1 MANVGAV
8 VARIITQYSDKGT
21 KAAAKDARKLE
32 QNFDRMAK
40 RTKLAFAG
48 AAAGV
53 GFFAQRIARE
63 GVKAAAEEDKALASL
78 GRTLENVGQA
88 FAIPQVNDFISAQQA
103 ALGVSEDQLRPAFQ
117 RLVTVLGDAG
127 LAQEQLALALDVSAG
142 TGKSLDQVVMGLSRA
157 YSGNT
162 AGLSRLGAGLDKT
175 LLKSG
180 DLVAITD
187 ELNKKFGGQ
196 AAVAAASFG
205 GSLAKIKI
213 AADEAK
219 ESVGQA
225 IITAIIGEGG
235 NAENQVQKLT
245 MGIAKFGDM
254 VATAFTFIIPIVKDF
269 FGFISKIFT
278 TLNKMRPVVVAIG
291 SLLAGAFVAGKVIAF
306 ASAVGKLV
314 AVMKALRT
322 AAATAG
328 IATALATG
336 GVSVAAGAAGAAA
349 AVAAMGASIYA
360 ANKLFDKL
368 DKSAAKVAKNTKTT
382 SGATTSTIKPTRTLQ
397 QIMAEIEK
405 NSEKTKKN
413 AKELTAEQKTQAAVL
428 KFAQSAGIDPTKDL
442 ESVNLFA
449 AAVRKVGADATDEQK
464 KAALVA
470 LQTAGNTAQESVNL
484 LASAIREV
492 TNQTMGSFATAAE
505 AAAAYNEAIKA
516 GIKAMVDS
524 GITDVGV
531 LQTAFG
537 SLNKELLAYI
547 ANLTAA
553 KNADLTKT
561 GTGGAG
567 GGGGTQSTPT
577 ALQQALAAQQAANQ
591 IAATVYGAAVPSLT
605 TGSKSD
611 IKSTTAALGVGL
623 QNADKA
629 MQGVLDTA
637 RNVLSVVTGGK
648 YGTVPSATPPLP
660 SAFLPSGYGSITMIP
675 QAQPTVNINAPVYGI
690 NDLQR
695 LIIDSVNQA
704 QKNGTTTVLPN
715 GGR

>member
-8 VARIITQYSDKGT
+8 IARIITQYSDKGS
-21 KAAAKDARKLE
+21 KAAQRDAKKLE
-32 QNFDRMAK
+32 KSFDTFSK
-40 RTKLAFAG
+40 RAKLAFAG
-48 AAAGV
+48 AAAGA
-53 GFFAQRIARE
+53 GYFAQRLAKE
-63 GVKAAAEEDKALASL
+63 GVRAAAEEDKALASL
-78 GRTLENVGQA
+78 GRTLQNVGQA
-88 FAIPQVNDFISAQQA
+88 FAIPQVNEFISAQQA

-127 LAQEQLALALDVSAG
+127 LAQEQLSLALDVSAG

-180 DLVAITD
+180 DLVAITA

-205 GSLAKIKI
+205 GSLDKIKI

-219 ESVGQA
+219 ESIGQA

-235 NAENQVQKLT
+235 NAQNQVEGLT
-245 MGIAKFGDM
+245 KGIAKFGDM

-269 FGFISKIFT
+269 FGFIQKIFT
-278 TLNKMRPVVVAIG
+278 TLSKMRPVITAIG
-291 SLLAGAFVAGKVIAF
+291 SLIAGAFVAGKVIAF
-306 ASAVGKLV
+306 VNAIQKLV
-314 AVMKALRT
+314 AVMKALRA

-368 DKSAAKVAKNTKTT
+368 DKASSKVAKNSKTT
-382 SGATTSTIKPTRTLQ
+382 SSTTNGTIKPTRTLQ
-397 QIMAEIEK
+397 QIMAEMEK

-428 KFAQSAGIDPTKDL
+428 KFAQSVGIDPTKDL

-449 AAVRKVGADATDEQK
+449 AAVRKVGANATDEQK
-464 KAALVA
+464 KTALVA
-470 LQTAGNTAQESVNL
+470 LQTAGNTAQESVNI
-484 LASAIREV
+484 LAASIREV
-492 TNQTMGSFATAAE
+492 TNQTTGNFATAAE
-505 AAAAYNEAIKA
+505 AAAAYNAAIKA
-516 GIKAMVDS
+516 GIKAMVDA
-524 GITDVGV
+524 GITDVGL

-537 SLNKELLAYI
+537 SLNTELLAYI

-553 KNADLTKT
+553 KNTEVKKPGAPDAAPTELQKALTAQK
-561 GTGGAG
+561 
-567 GGGGTQSTPT
+567 
-577 ALQQALAAQQAANQ
+577 AAQQ
-591 IAATVYGAAVPSLT
+591 IAATVYGAPLPSLGT
-605 TGSKSD
+605 SSKAD
-611 IKSTTAALGVGL
+611 LKSATESLGVGL

-629 MQGVLDTA
+629 MQGILDTT

-648 YGTVPSATPPLP
+648 YGTVPSASPPLP
-660 SAFLPSGYGSITMIP
+660 SAYLPSGYGSITMIP
-675 QAQPTVNINAPVYGI
+675 QAQPTININAPVYGVG
-690 NDLQR
+690 DLQR
-695 LIIDSVNQA
+695 LIVDSINQA
-704 QKNGTTTVLPN
+704 QKNGTTTTLPN

>member
-8 VARIITQYSDKGT
+8 IARIITQYSDKGT
-21 KAAAKDARKLE
+21 KAAVKDAKKLE
-32 QNFDRMAK
+32 KSFDTMAR

-48 AAAGV
+48 AAAGA
-53 GFFAQRIARE
+53 GFFAQRLARE
-63 GVKAAAEEDKALASL
+63 GIKAAAEEDKALASL

-88 FAIPQVNDFISAQQA
+88 FAIPQVNAFIEAQQMIV
-103 ALGVSEDQLRPAFQ
+103 GVSEDQLRPAFQ

-142 TGKSLDQVVMGLSRA
+142 TGRSLDQVVMALSRA
-157 YSGNT
+157 YAGNT
-162 AGLSRLGAGLDKT
+162 TGLSRLGAGLDKT

-187 ELNKKFGGQ
+187 ELNKKFSGQ

-205 GSLAKIKI
+205 GSLAKIRI

-219 ESVGQA
+219 ESIGQA
-225 IITAIIGEGG
+225 IINALIGEGG
-235 NAENQVQKLT
+235 KGEAQIQRLT
-245 MGIAKFGDM
+245 DGIAKFGDM

-269 FGFISKIFT
+269 FGFIQKIFT
-278 TLNKMRPVVVAIG
+278 TLSKMRPIIVAVG
-291 SLLAGAFVAGKVIAF
+291 SFIAGAFVASKVIAF
-306 ASAVGKLV
+306 ATAIGKLIG
-314 AVMKALRT
+314 VMKALR
-322 AAATAG
+322 AAAAAAG
-328 IATALATG
+328 VATALATG
-336 GVSVAAGAAGAAA
+336 GISVAAGAAGAAA

-368 DKSAAKVAKNTKTT
+368 DKSAAKVAKNTKATAGETT
-382 SGATTSTIKPTRTLQ
+382 NTIKPTRTLQ

-428 KFAQSAGIDPTKDL
+428 KFAQSTGIDPTKDL

-449 AAVRKVGADATDEQK
+449 AAVRKVGATATDEQK

-470 LQTAGNTAQESVNL
+470 LQTAGSTAEESVNI
-484 LASAIREV
+484 LAAAIRAV
-492 TNQTMGSFATAAE
+492 TNQTVGNFATAAE

-516 GIKAMVDS
+516 GIKAMIDS
-524 GITDVGV
+524 GITDVGL
-531 LQTAFG
+531 LQKAFG
-537 SLNKELLAYI
+537 SLNTELLNYI

-553 KNADLTKT
+553 KNAELTKT
-561 GTGGAG
+561 GAPDTA
-567 GGGGTQSTPT
+567 PT
-577 ALQQALAAQQAANQ
+577 ELQKAVAAQKAANQ
-591 IAATVYGAAVPSLT
+591 IAATVFNAPLPSIG
-605 TGSKSD
+605 TGSKAD
-611 IKSTTAALGVGL
+611 LKAATESLGVGL

-637 RNVLSVVTGGK
+637 RNVLSTVTGGK
-648 YGTVPSATPPLP
+648 YGTMPSAAAPPP
-660 SAFLPSGYGSITMIP
+660 SAFLPTGYLGITSIP
-675 QAQPTVNINAPVYGI
+675 QAQQPVIQINAPVYGVA
-690 NDLQR
+690 DLQR

>member
-21 KAAAKDARKLE
+21 KAAVKDAKKLE
-32 QNFDRMAK
+32 RSFDTMAK

-63 GVKAAAEEDKALASL
+63 GIKAAAEEDKALASL
-78 GRTLENVGQA
+78 GRTLESVGQA
-88 FAIPQVNDFISAQQA
+88 FAIPQVGAFIESQQA
-103 ALGVSEDQLRPAFQ
+103 ALGVSEDQLIPAFR

-142 TGKSLDQVVMGLSRA
+142 TGKSLDQVVVSLSRA

-162 AGLSRLGAGLDKT
+162 TGLSRLGAGLDKT

-225 IITAIIGEGG
+225 IIAAIIGEGG
-235 NAENQVQKLT
+235 NAESQVQKLT
-245 MGIAKFGDM
+245 AGIAKFGDM

-269 FGFISKIFT
+269 FGIVLNIFK
-278 TLNKMRPVVVAIG
+278 TLNKMRPVITAVGGLI
-291 SLLAGAFVAGKVIAF
+291 AGAFVAGKVIAF
-306 ASAVGKLV
+306 VSAIQKLIGV
-314 AVMKALRT
+314 FKALR
-322 AAATAG
+322 AVGAATA
-328 IATALATG
+328 ITTALATG

-360 ANKLFDKL
+360 ANKLFKSL
-368 DKSAAKVAKNTKTT
+368 DKASDKVSKSTKST
-382 SGATTSTIKPTRTLQ
+382 ATTTNGTIKPTRTLQ
-397 QIMAEIEK
+397 QIMAEMEK
-405 NSEKTKKN
+405 NSDKTAKN
-413 AKELTAEQKTQAAVL
+413 AKALTAEQKTQAAVL

-464 KAALVA
+464 KTALVA
-470 LQTAGNTAQESVNL
+470 LQTAGNTAQESVNI
-484 LASAIREV
+484 LAASIREV
-492 TNQTMGSFATAAE
+492 TNQTTGSFATAAE
-505 AAAAYNEAIKA
+505 AAAAYNAAIKA
-516 GIKAMVDS
+516 GIKAMVDA
-524 GITDVGV
+524 GITDVDL

-547 ANLTAA
+547 ANLTSA
-553 KNADLTKT
+553 KNTELTGT
-561 GTGGAG
+561 GTGGKVVTTGAPS
-567 GGGGTQSTPT
+567 QPT
-577 ALQQALAAQQAANQ
+577 AVQQAIAAQNAANIVGQAIAQIPVGTSVAELKVGQAA
-591 IAATVYGAAVPSLT
+591 V
-605 TGSKSD
+605 
-611 IKSTTAALGVGL
+611 
-623 QNADKA
+623 DKA
-629 MQGVLDTA
+629 MQGILDSA
-637 RNVLSVVTGGK
+637 RNVLSTITGGK
-648 YGTVPSATPPLP
+648 YGGVSSSTPPPMP
-660 SAFLPSGYGSITMIP
+660 SSSIPFGSGSITMIP
-675 QAQPTVNINAPVYGI
+675 QAQPTININAPVYGVG
-690 NDLQR
+690 DLQR

>member
-8 VARIITQYSDKGT
+8 IARIITQYSDKGT

-32 QNFDRMAK
+32 KSFDKMAK

-48 AAAGV
+48 AAAGA
-53 GFFAQRIARE
+53 GYFAQRIARE
-63 GVKAAAEEDKALASL
+63 GIKAAAEEDRALASL

-88 FAIPQVNDFISAQQA
+88 FAIPQVNAFIESQQA

-127 LAQEQLALALDVSAG
+127 LAQEQLSLALDVSAG

-157 YSGNT
+157 YAGNT
-162 AGLSRLGAGLDKT
+162 TGLSRLGAGLDKT

-180 DLVAITD
+180 DLVAITG

-205 GSLAKIKI
+205 GSLNKIKI

-219 ESVGQA
+219 ESIGQA
-225 IITAIIGEGG
+225 IINAIIGEGG
-235 NAENQVQKLT
+235 NAQNQVEGLT
-245 MGIAKFGDM
+245 KGIAKFGDM

-269 FGFISKIFT
+269 FGFILKIFT
-278 TLNKMRPVVVAIG
+278 TLNKMRPVITIVGGLI
-291 SLLAGAFVAGKVIAF
+291 AGAFVASKVIAF
-306 ASAVGKLV
+306 VSAIGKLI

-328 IATALATG
+328 VATALATG

-360 ANKLFDKL
+360 ANKLFKSL
-368 DKSAAKVAKNTKTT
+368 DKSADKVSKSTKST
-382 SGATTSTIKPTRTLQ
+382 ATTTDGTIKPTKTLQ
-397 QIMAEIEK
+397 QIMADMEK
-405 NSEKTKKN
+405 NSAKTTKN

-428 KFAQSAGIDPTKDL
+428 KFAQSVGIDPTKDL

-464 KAALVA
+464 KTALVA
-470 LQTAGNTAQESVNL
+470 LQTAGNTAQESVSI
-484 LASAIREV
+484 LAASIREV
-492 TNQTMGSFATAAE
+492 TNKTVGNFATAAE

-516 GIKAMVDS
+516 GIKSMVDA
-524 GITDVGV
+524 GITDVD
-531 LQTAFG
+531 LLKTAFG

-547 ANLTAA
+547 ANLTSA
-553 KNADLTKT
+553 KNAEISGT
-561 GTGGAG
+561 GTGGKVVTTGAPS
-567 GGGGTQSTPT
+567 QPT
-577 ALQQALAAQQAANQ
+577 AIQQAVAAQNAANIVGQAIAQIPTGTSAAELKVGQAA
-591 IAATVYGAAVPSLT
+591 V
-605 TGSKSD
+605 
-611 IKSTTAALGVGL
+611 
-623 QNADKA
+623 DKA
-629 MQGVLDTA
+629 MQGVLDSA
-637 RNVLSVVTGGK
+637 RNVLATVTGGK
-648 YGTVPSATPPLP
+648 YGTLPTASTPPLP
-660 SAFLPSGYGSITMIP
+660 SLAAAIP
-675 QAQPTVNINAPVYGI
+675 VAGVSQSLASNAPTININAPVYGVG
-690 NDLQR
+690 DLQR
-695 LIIDSVNQA
+695 LIVDSINQA
-704 QKNGTTTVLPN
+704 QKNGTTTTLAN

>member
-8 VARIITQYSDKGT
+8 IARIITQYSDKGT

-32 QNFDRMAK
+32 KSFEQMSR

-48 AAAGV
+48 AAAGA
-53 GFFAQRIARE
+53 GYFAQRIARD
-63 GVKAAAEEDKALASL
+63 GIKAAAEEDKALASL

-88 FAIPQVNDFISAQQA
+88 FAIPQVNAFIEAQQMA
-103 ALGVSEDQLRPAFQ
+103 VGVSEDQLRPAFQ

-127 LAQEQLALALDVSAG
+127 LAQEQLGLALDISAG
-142 TGKSLDQVVMGLSRA
+142 TGKSLDQVVMALSRA
-157 YSGNT
+157 YAGNT
-162 AGLSRLGAGLDKT
+162 TGLSRLGAGLDKT

-180 DLVAITD
+180 DLVKITD
-187 ELNKKFGGQ
+187 ELNNKFGGQ

-219 ESVGQA
+219 ESIGQA
-225 IITAIIGEGG
+225 IINAIIGEGG
-235 NAENQVQKLT
+235 NAESQVQKLT

-254 VATAFTFIIPIVKDF
+254 AATAFTFIIPIVKDF
-269 FGFISKIFT
+269 FGVILKIFK
-278 TLNKMRPVVVAIG
+278 TLNKMRPIITIVGGLIA
-291 SLLAGAFVAGKVIAF
+291 SAFVAGKVIAF
-306 ASAVGKLV
+306 VSAVQKLV
-314 AVMKALRT
+314 GVFKALR
-322 AAATAG
+322 AVGAATA
-328 IATALATG
+328 ITTALATG

-360 ANKLFDKL
+360 ANKLFKSL
-368 DKSAAKVAKNTKTT
+368 DKASDKVAKNTKST
-382 SGATTSTIKPTRTLQ
+382 ATTTDTTIKPTKTLQ
-397 QIMAEIEK
+397 QIMAEMEK

-492 TNQTMGSFATAAE
+492 SNQTMGSFATAAQ

-516 GIKAMVDS
+516 GIKSMVDA
-524 GITDVGV
+524 GITDVAT

-561 GTGGAG
+561 GTGAGAG
-567 GGGGTQSTPT
+567 QSAPT

-611 IKSTTAALGVGL
+611 IKSTSAAIGVGL
-623 QNADKA
+623 QNADNA
-629 MQGVLDTA
+629 MQGVLDSA

-648 YGTVPSATPPLP
+648 YGTVPSASTPPLP
-660 SAFLPSGYGSITMIP
+660 SAYLPTGYGSITMIP
-675 QAQPTVNINAPVYGI
+675 QAQPTVNINAPVYGVG
-690 NDLQR
+690 DLQR
-695 LIIDSVNQA
+695 LIIDSINQA
-704 QKNGTTTVLPN
+704 QKNGTTTTLAN